1 MENRQLH
8 YFVTVAE
15 LGSVAAASRTLHIAQ
30 PAITRQ
36 IKNLEESLGI
46 SLFERHARGMILTS
60 AGRKFYQDAID
71 ILNAIERAK
80 SQAVKADQGDIG
92 YLKIGITPQHI
103 WLTEVQ
109 QHLSEFRKHH
119 PEISLNICTMHSR
132 KQIMA
137 LRNGELDAGFMF
149 IRPQDDNDFI
159 GRFLY
164 KESMLLAVNKNSP
177 FADHPPQKIDE
188 LRSEPFIWS
197 PENQAFDLY
206 KMIIDELRRH
216 DFTPKI
222 DHEGCDYNSMLSL
235 VSAGQGY
242 TFVPA
247 VAKYLKVY
255 DVVMHELPELSVT
268 FDLELVWRRDNP
280 NPCLPHFTKN
290 YNHQMR
296 RLT

>member
-1 MENRQLH
+1 MEKRQLY
-8 YFVTVAE
+8 YFTTVAE

-30 PAITRQ
+30 PAVTRQ
-36 IKNLEESLGI
+36 IHNLEETIGVP
-46 SLFERHARGMILTS
+46 LFERHARGMSLTA
-60 AGRKFYQDAID
+60 AGRRFYQDAVA
-71 ILNAIERAK
+71 ILNALSRAK
-80 SQAVKADQGDIG
+80 TQAIKADQGDIG
-92 YLKIGITPQHI
+92 QLKIGITPQHI

-119 PEISLNICTMHSR
+119 PDIALNICTMHSR

-137 LRNGELDAGFMF
+137 MRNGELDAGFMF
-149 IRPQDDNDFI
+149 LRPQDDTDFQ

-164 KESMLLAVNKNSP
+164 KESMLLAVNKSSR
-177 FADHPPQKIDE
+177 FADRPPHKIEE
-188 LRSEPFIWS
+188 LLTEPFIWS

-206 KMIIDELRRH
+206 KVIIDELRRQ
-216 DFTPKI
+216 DFIPKI

-235 VSAGQGY
+235 VSAGSGY

-255 DVVMHELPELSVT
+255 DVVMHELPDLSVT
-268 FDLELVWRRDNP
+268 FDLELVWRKNNH
-280 NPCLPHFTKN
+280 NPCLAHFIKN